1 MRSVILVGAAAL
13 ALGTMMSPAAAGPFW
28 FLGKTISECVHYG
41 VRDQDAPQVQCGYNN
56 VDDDGR
62 SNDDN
67 VQRIKQRQNATIK
80 SVRDTL
86 QLQIAKNYV
95 EEGDN
100 NTQAVKQSQSYNG
113 KREREDDMQ
122 QLQVGVNSVEDG
134 DNNTQTIKQSQSL
147 NVGGGHHHNNP

>member
-28 FLGKTISECVHYG
+28 FLGKTISECVHVG
-41 VRDQDAPQVQCGYNN
+41 VHHNHAAQVQCGYNN

-67 VQRIKQRQNATIK
+67 VQRIKQRQNAQVK
-80 SVRDTL
+80 HFYLGTL
-86 QLQIAKNYV
+86 QLQVGKNYV

-100 NTQAVKQSQSYNG
+100 NTQKVRQSQSYRG
-113 KREREDDMQ
+113 KVAIGTQ

-147 NVGGGHHHNNP
+147 SVGGGHHHNNP